1 MCGDNTTK
9 AKAVKKGRNPEFV
22 RTLVTL
28 SDQITDGLWV
38 PNGVGSNL
46 LTILTDILQLD
57 EVNSREFES
66 SIPLYDISGQVSKP
80 PEQVIQTCNVT
91 CSKG

>member
-1 MCGDNTTK
+1 MCGDSSTK
-9 AKAVKKGRNPEFV
+9 AKAVRKGRNAEFV

-46 LTILTDILQLD
+46 LTILADIIQLD
-57 EVNSREFES
+57 ETS
-66 SIPLYDISGQVSKP
+66 SKETDLVIPLYDISGQV
-80 PEQVIQTCNVT
+80 T
-91 CSKG
+91 